1 MVGSLS
7 IIIKMSNPSNIARSL
22 PQPRHSPNHST
33 IPNAKLY
40 FSNRYLFNVP
50 SICLFLHATKFRQ
63 RPWKPTLTFRIVVES
78 QRNYPTRAIR
88 EWFRK
93 DYTNKKEREERK
105 EGKTGGGTE
114 KKKKGGGGNVRRLSN
129 DRQLLP
135 PFRAKVQ
142 RSEVKARRKNC
153 HEWANRPRA
162 SSAHVYFTV
171 YCAHALETNPRVY
184 LHEGWR
190 ESGNLWMILCIASC
204 RGSHRVIV
212 TSWKPDT
219 GHDPFCSSHSSVSRI
234 GRCVLFDYAFI
245 LRILFEWRAKFYVY
259 LYIATQWLKSGIC
272 NNVTRK

>member
-1 MVGSLS
+1 M
-7 IIIKMSNPSNIARSL
+7 
-22 PQPRHSPNHST
+22 
-33 IPNAKLY
+33 
-40 FSNRYLFNVP
+40 P

-93 DYTNKKEREERK
+93 DYANKKEKKGEEGGREKSKRKRK
-105 EGKTGGGTE
+105 EDGRRE
-114 KKKKGGGGNVRRLSN
+114 RREKKGGENVRRLSN

-171 YCAHALETNPRVY
+171 YSPRVY
-184 LHEGWR
+184 
-190 ESGNLWMILCIASC
+190 ESTCIC
-204 RGSHRVIV
+204 TGRGVETYEWYYALRLLRTDLIALSSPSENRTPVV
-212 TSWKPDT
+212 TP
-219 GHDPFCSSHSSVSRI
+219 SVP
-234 GRCVLFDYAFI
+234 
-245 LRILFEWRAKFYVY
+245 LRSMDW
-259 LYIATQWLKSGIC
+259 TM
-272 NNVTRK
+272 

>member
-1 MVGSLS
+1 MS
-7 IIIKMSNPSNIARSL
+7 ILARDKVPPKTVKANINIPHCRGIPTKL
-22 PQPRHSPNHST
+22 PNQSHSRVVS
-33 IPNAKLY
+33 KRLY
-40 FSNRYLFNVP
+40 
-50 SICLFLHATKFRQ
+50 KQ
-63 RPWKPTLTFRIVVES
+63 KGE
-78 QRNYPTRAIR
+78 
-88 EWFRK
+88 
-93 DYTNKKEREERK
+93 ERRK

-219 GHDPFCSSHSSVSRI
+219 GRDPFCSSHSSVSRI
-234 GRCVLFDYAFI
+234 GRCVPFSSTTI
-245 LRILFEWRAKFYVY
+245 LYFGYFLNDEQNFT
-259 LYIATQWLKSGIC
+259 YICI
-272 NNVTRK
+272 

>member
-1 MVGSLS
+1 MS
-7 IIIKMSNPSNIARSL
+7 ILARDKVPPKTVKANINIPHCRGIPTKL
-22 PQPRHSPNHST
+22 PNQSHSRVVS
-33 IPNAKLY
+33 KRLY
-40 FSNRYLFNVP
+40 
-50 SICLFLHATKFRQ
+50 KQ
-63 RPWKPTLTFRIVVES
+63 KG
-78 QRNYPTRAIR
+78 
-88 EWFRK
+88 
-93 DYTNKKEREERK
+93 KERRREGREKRK
-105 EGKTGGGTE
+105 EKERKTGGRTE

-219 GHDPFCSSHSSVSRI
+219 GRDPFCSSHSSVSRI

-259 LYIATQWLKSGIC
+259 LYIATQWLKSSIC